1 MQMGKELP
9 FFEQA
14 NNETTQIAFLSSGEA
29 DAFIKLLIK
38 LSDFTNKIPIRNSR
52 ITILGN
58 TLSLIDVSV
67 NKLMKKDNV
76 NMDFFIDE
84 SLIESLKKMKGN
96 SEILI
101 LDDIKAPH
109 YTLAN
114 KNTSV
119 NLSKI
124 VSIKEELV
132 VPDLSENNVRYI
144 TDDLVTDE
152 GGLIENFKKNQ
163 TYTDIFVFGNQIG
176 RFEWEGGKHYCP
188 GESSM
193 FEYRKMSPAYIF
205 RSYKFLPLV
214 GELVTFS
221 ILNFRERPNFYFL
234 KTFLKFGFNMELAV
248 YEVLNLIGGSQV

>member
-1 MQMGKELP
+1 MGKETP

-14 NNETTQIAFLSSGEA
+14 VNNETTQIAFLSSGEA

-52 ITILGN
+52 ITIPGYE
-58 TLSLIDVSV
+58 LSLIDVSL
-67 NKLMKKDNV
+67 KELMKKNDV

-101 LDDIKAPH
+101 LDDIKEPH

-119 NLSKI
+119 NLSK
-124 VSIKEELV
+124 VFFIKEELKIR
-132 VPDLSENNVRYI
+132 DLSENSVNYI
-144 TDDLVTDE
+144 TDELVTDK
-152 GGLIENFKKNQ
+152 GKLIDSFKQ
-163 TYTDIFVFGNQIG
+163 RQATYTDIFVFGNQIG
-176 RFEWEGGKHYCP
+176 YFEWEGGQYYCP
-188 GESSM
+188 GEDSI
-193 FEYRKMSPAYIF
+193 FEYKKMSPAYIF
-205 RSYKFLPLV
+205 RSYKFLPLA
-214 GELVTFS
+214 GELVSFR
-221 ILNFRERPNFYFL
+221 ILNFKEEPDFYFL

-248 YEVLNLIGGSQV
+248 YELLNLKGSQV